1 MADLS
6 RLQGRNFLV
15 IGRAG
20 MDLYADPPG
29 TRIEEATR
37 FTTALGGSS
46 ANIAVALTRQDC
58 RAALLTCVSDDAVG
72 RFCLAQLDAYDINR
86 THVRAVTGE
95 PRNSLAVVETR
106 AEDCQSVIYRNNAA
120 DFAMTVADVE
130 PVDYAAFSALI
141 TTGTVL
147 AAEPSRSAAFRAFE
161 LARAAG
167 LPLIFDV
174 DYRPYSWPSPAVA
187 AEVYSRA
194 GAICDIIVGNDV
206 EFGFMA
212 GHADLGLEKARS
224 LIAGGAKIVI
234 YKMGEKGAVTITA
247 EGEFATGIYPTQAL
261 KPTGAGDSFL
271 GSFIAGL
278 AGGLPV
284 RDSVLRGSAAAAMVV
299 ARVGC
304 APAMPTGPELDAFL
318 THHRGP
324 SA

>member
-6 RLQGRNFLV
+6 RLGRQPCLV

-29 TRIEEATR
+29 TRVEDATR
-37 FTTALGGSS
+37 FTAALGGSS
-46 ANIAVALTRQDC
+46 ANIAVALTRQGC
-58 RAALLTCVSDDAVG
+58 KAALVTCVSDDAVG
-72 RFCLAQLDAYDINR
+72 RYCLTQLDAYGVDR
-86 THVRAVTGE
+86 THVRSVAGE
-95 PRNSLAVVETR
+95 LRNSLAVVETR
-106 AEDCQSVIYRNNAA
+106 VQNCQSVIYRNSAA
-120 DFAMTVADVE
+120 DFAMTLQDVE
-130 PVDYAAFSALI
+130 AVDYTTYSALI

-147 AAEPSRSAAFRAFE
+147 AAEPSRGATFRAFD

-194 GAICDIIVGNDV
+194 GALCDVIVGNDV

-212 GHADLGLEKARS
+212 GHPDQGLEKARS
-224 LIAGGAKIVI
+224 LVANGAQIVV
-234 YKMGEKGAVTITA
+234 YKRGEKGAVTLTS

-271 GSFIAGL
+271 GAFIAGL
-278 AGGLPV
+278 ASGLPV
-284 RDSVLRGSAAAAMVV
+284 RAAVLRGSAAAAMVV

-304 APAMPTGPELDAFL
+304 APAMPTGAELDRFL
-318 THHRGP
+318 GQTPGP